1 MAKDFCVI
9 QCLKSVDGPHD
20 SCSSQEKD
28 CLAFIYCLALTRMS
42 FGDFPLWYDRM
53 GGSLTIFLSCGWFCI
68 KCHFPMSISFKLGK
82 AGMYCVTKGR
92 IIFRAVLFLFV
103 RDVSLSDFW
112 EMFFYCCCWVTS
124 ILEACGKIS
133 NVFLKNS
140 LGGICS

>member
-1 MAKDFCVI
+1 MCFWFKKKYHAEFLRRKKISGSRNQGMAKDFCVI

-28 CLAFIYCLALTRMS
+28 CLAFIYSLALTRMS
-42 FGDFPLWYDRM
+42 FRDFPLRYDRM

-103 RDVSLSDFW
+103 RDVSLSDF
-112 EMFFYCCCWVTS
+112 
-124 ILEACGKIS
+124 
-133 NVFLKNS
+133 
-140 LGGICS
+140 